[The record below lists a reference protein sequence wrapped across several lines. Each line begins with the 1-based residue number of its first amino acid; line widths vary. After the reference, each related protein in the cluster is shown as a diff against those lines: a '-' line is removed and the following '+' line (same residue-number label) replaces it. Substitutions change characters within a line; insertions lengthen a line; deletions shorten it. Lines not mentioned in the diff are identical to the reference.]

1 MKDIK
6 DQRTSLDQRNPS
18 PFGKLLEF
26 FKFKKSILDS
36 QEEGGSKGKELKI
49 EWEDKVLQKKLEIDE
64 AKKAWEEKRKE
75 TLNQSE
81 PVDTSQLNSE
91 QSQAEVLDSSQ
102 LNSEQSQAEVL
113 DSIAQDSELSN
124 QISGNA
130 LSPSIF
136 KQSSKQA
143 DQKEE

>member
-6 DQRTSLDQRNPS
+6 DQRTYLDQRNPS

-26 FKFKKSILDS
+26 FKFKKSTLYS
-36 QEEGGSKGKELKI
+36 QEQGGSKGKELKI

-64 AKKAWEEKRKE
+64 AKKAWDEKRKE
-75 TLNQSE
+75 TLNQIE
-81 PVDTSQLNSE
+81 PVDSSQLNTE

-102 LNSEQSQAEVL
+102 SNTEQSQAEVL
-113 DSIAQDSELSN
+113 DPIAQDSELSN

-136 KQSSKQA
+136 KQSSNQA

>member
-18 PFGKLLEF
+18 PFWKLLEF
-26 FKFKKSILDS
+26 FKYKKSTLDS

-75 TLNQSE
+75 ALNQSE
-81 PVDTSQLNSE
+81 SF
-91 QSQAEVLDSSQ
+91 DSSQ
-102 LNSEQSQAEVL
+102 LNTDQSQEEVL

-136 KQSSKQA
+136 RQSSKQA

>member
-6 DQRTSLDQRNPS
+6 DQRASLGQRNPS

-64 AKKAWEEKRKE
+64 AKKAWEDKRKE

-81 PVDTSQLNSE
+81 SD
-91 QSQAEVLDSSQ
+91 DS
-102 LNSEQSQAEVL
+102 NEFNTEQSQAEVL

-136 KQSSKQA
+136 RQSSKQA